1 MKTKQ
6 FLRTIFLCFTLLT
19 FNYSCDMLEEEE
31 EVEAT
36 TTNEKPGYN
45 YTFTCPSGTKSTVP
59 IKKGSEKCQKAQEYF
74 AKIYGCNESDYAMED
89 TIARERLGCLCD
101 GCREAGGHAG
111 PEGFACK
118 DRPAGVGD

>member
-59 IKKGSEKCQKAQEYF
+59 IPKGSEKCQKAQEYF
-74 AKIYGCNESDYAMED
+74 AKIYGCNEADYFNQAN
-89 TIARERLGCLCD
+89 
-101 GCREAGGHAG
+101 CRVCNDCGWTNYCSV
-111 PEGFACK
+111 CK
-118 DRPAGVGD
+118 